1 MPRTEQPR
9 HFAIF
14 AVPAH
19 GHVNP
24 ALGVVAEL
32 AARGH
37 RVTFAVT
44 EQFAPAVRAAGATP
58 VFYATTWP
66 TTAEGRAAQWDGDA
80 VQAYTWFLDEA
91 IAVLPQ
97 LADAYAEDRPDVVL
111 YDIGGYPG
119 HVLAHRWGVP
129 AVQLSPTY
137 VAWEG
142 YEQEVAAA
150 MGEVFASDAYR
161 AYHARFAAWLEQ
173 HGVPDAV
180 DDFLGRPHRCL
191 ALIPRALQP
200 NAERVD
206 EERITF
212 VGPALGP
219 RQQQGEWVPPADDR
233 PLLLVSLGSAF
244 TDQPAFFG
252 ACLEAFGGL
261 DWHVV
266 MSIGEHV
273 ETMAL
278 GPVPDNIELHRF
290 VPQLAVL
297 ERATAFVTHAGMGSA
312 KEGLAAGVPM
322 IAVPQA
328 VDQFGNA
335 DRLVEL
341 GVGRRLAT
349 DASPAELRAA
359 LLELTTDEA
368 VAQRLGAL
376 RREIQEEG
384 GAMRAADL
392 LEGISAL

>member
-37 RVTFAVT
+37 RVTYAVT

-58 VFYATTWP
+58 VIYETTWP
-66 TTAEGRAAQWDGDA
+66 TTPEGRATQWDGDA

-91 IAVLPQ
+91 IHVLPQ
-97 LADAYAEDRPDVVL
+97 LAAAYAEDRPDVVL

-119 HVLAHRWGVP
+119 HVLAHQWGVP

-142 YEQEVAAA
+142 YEQELAAA
-150 MGEVFASDAYR
+150 MGEVFASGAYR

-173 HGVPDAV
+173 QGVPEAV

-206 EERITF
+206 ADRITF
-212 VGPALGP
+212 VGPALGTRDQP
-219 RQQQGEWVPPADDR
+219 GEWSAPEDGR
-233 PLLLVSLGSAF
+233 RLLLVSLGSAF

-273 ETMAL
+273 EAAAL
-278 GPVPDNIELHRF
+278 GTLPSNVELHRF

-297 ERATAFVTHAGMGSA
+297 ERASAFVTHAGMGSA

-322 IAVPQA
+322 VAVPQA

-341 GVGRRLAT
+341 GVGRRLET
-349 DASPAELRAA
+349 GASPDELRAA
-359 LLELTTDEA
+359 VLELASDTA
-368 VAQRLGAL
+368 VARRLEEL
-376 RREIQEEG
+376 RSEIQQEG
-384 GAMRAADL
+384 GAARAADL
-392 LEGISAL
+392 LEAISAS